1 MKPNNSVVVE
11 EWQAYLHSFF
21 NFHLKNTLNFQAAL
35 LH

>member
-1 MKPNNSVVVE
+1 MKPNNSVIVE

-21 NFHLKNTLNFQAAL
+21 NFYIKYILNFQVAM